1 MAQEEHV
8 RRQLKEQQQKFSAA
22 GRLASYVTA
31 VTAALALGGSLAAFN
46 IFKESQ
52 DSTAARAADE
62 TYRFVAQVLEGYDQ
76 KLRGEVKDIVTTTFT
91 NMALPEGLE
100 KDLQL
105 VQLETKVDELFS
117 RMQIIDV
124 IETAI
129 QESPERAMSIP
140 MLRRDLTAL
149 QGDLRD
155 GNLATRAEIDRIY
168 DLGKWLLGLFGT
180 MAIGILGI
188 ATTNLV
194 GRRE

>member
-76 KLRGEVKDIVTTTFT
+76 KLRGEVC
-91 NMALPEGLE
+91 
-100 KDLQL
+100 QL
-105 VQLETKVDELFS
+105 VGAPV
-117 RMQIIDV
+117 
-124 IETAI
+124 
-129 QESPERAMSIP
+129 ER
-140 MLRRDLTAL
+140 RRRTSNAA
-149 QGDLRD
+149 G
-155 GNLATRAEIDRIY
+155 G
-168 DLGKWLLGLFGT
+168 G
-180 MAIGILGI
+180 
-188 ATTNLV
+188 
-194 GRRE
+194 